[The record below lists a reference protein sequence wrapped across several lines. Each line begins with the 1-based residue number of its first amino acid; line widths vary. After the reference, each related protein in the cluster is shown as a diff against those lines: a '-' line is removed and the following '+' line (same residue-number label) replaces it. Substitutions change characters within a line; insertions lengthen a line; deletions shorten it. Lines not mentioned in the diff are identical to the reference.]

1 MQTRNRASEG
11 PKLGDAVA
19 AFYELG
25 NVVAPDRAKARD
37 LAARCLGRRLAR
49 SGNVRL
55 AMALTDLARD
65 LAGV

>member
-1 MQTRNRASEG
+1 MQTRDRTAEG

-25 NVVAPDRAKARD
+25 NAVASDRATARD
-37 LAARCLGRRLAR
+37 LAARCVGRRLSR

-55 AMALTDLARD
+55 AATLTDLARE
-65 LAGV
+65 LEVR